1 MNNVKNTDKKE
12 MIAISSFFYYPMK
25 RCTIGVT
32 INRYK
37 NRKKHHS
44 KRSSIFRLDINQEK
58 AFFCIKTE

>member
-37 NRKKHHS
+37 NRKKTLFQ
-44 KRSSIFRLDINQEK
+44 KIINLS
-58 AFFCIKTE
+58 T